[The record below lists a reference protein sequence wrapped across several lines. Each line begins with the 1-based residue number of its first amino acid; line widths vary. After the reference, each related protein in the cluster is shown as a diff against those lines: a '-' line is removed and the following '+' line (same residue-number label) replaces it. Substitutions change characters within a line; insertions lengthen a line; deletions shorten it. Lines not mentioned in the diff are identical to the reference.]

1 MIELFVI
8 MFRKFR
14 SSAPGDYPPDL
25 PIVIGLFGVHP
36 GIKFYARITAYFTH
50 KNWPRILKIDKEI
63 LRNVLETL
71 QHLMT
76 INGASPPGEAVVP
89 DDRLV
94 SNVGGCHTN
103 VAAADAA
110 APEQKKQAFL

>member
-8 MFRKFR
+8 MFWKFR

-36 GIKFYARITAYFTH
+36 GIKFYARITVYFTH
-50 KNWPRILKIDKEI
+50 KNWPRILKIDKKI

-71 QHLMT
+71 QHLMA
-76 INGASPPGEAVVP
+76 INGARRPVRPIDFFLTLAGATRTWLPPMRP
-89 DDRLV
+89 RNKKSRLFCE
-94 SNVGGCHTN
+94 S
-103 VAAADAA
+103 
-110 APEQKKQAFL
+110 LL